1 MCVCRERQR
10 EHRGSEANEDGESTG
25 LKKQFMI
32 EQFWICIYSD
42 LMRTDRDAD
51 YSHQSETLSAQGR
64 RETIPSQ
71 VNTVAHTK
79 CIMEVADTM

>member
-1 MCVCRERQR
+1 MQTMATDQKLSVQR
-10 EHRGSEANEDGESTG
+10 
-25 LKKQFMI
+25 
-32 EQFWICIYSD
+32 
-42 LMRTDRDAD
+42 
-51 YSHQSETLSAQGR
+51 R